1 MTTQARQ
8 TATPAQRR
16 IADAIK
22 AYREYND
29 VRGYLT
35 QSGFAKLINVKTE
48 TVRQWESCRRNPA
61 RGDSGTYAK
70 LRKLLGV

>member
-1 MTTQARQ
+1 MTTQARND
-8 TATPAQRR
+8 ATNEQRR

-22 AYREYND
+22 AYRADREASQAQMAYFI
-29 VRGYLT
+29 G
-35 QSGFAKLINVKTE
+35 VKTE